1 MDGDESVAKLLLQQ
15 IAALTEEVRSIR
27 DGQQRP
33 ASRLLVSEG
42 YTEYEKAHHGAHSW
56 RMTKDKL
63 APMVRRLGHMLAVD
77 ITPRVWTKHRAARR
91 GELIPAGK
99 SKGQPPA
106 ESTLNVELGV
116 AKKFLEWLV
125 EQELIPHNPLRP
137 ARYETPMKK
146 RKSWPRPELFARLL
160 ESPRPVGAEQR
171 AVFHGWLT
179 LLYET
184 GLRFDEGRL
193 ARRDRRRQTADG
205 WALDIDTTKGGEPHT
220 VGLTDVAI
228 RALDAIIPVVG
239 SPYYFTRS
247 MTKRPY
253 GKRIFGWWFRNA
265 CEAIGLDAHVVAG
278 EFRFRPHDLRRAAA
292 KNLVERGGDIL
303 DAKEMLGHKSVRTTE
318 GYVGSST
325 REALRIARI
334 MERRG
339 PQHADDGDRIQ
350 PAIMSPA
357 GPVTRR

>member
-1 MDGDESVAKLLLQQ
+1 MDEEVTKLLLAQV
-15 IAALTEEVRSIR
+15 AALTSEVRAMRS
-27 DGQQRP
+27 QHAP
-33 ASRLLVSEG
+33 TSTLLLSAG
-42 YTEYEKAHHGAHSW
+42 YAEYEKAHRAAHSW

-63 APMVRRLGHMLAVD
+63 APMVRRLGQTYAMDL
-77 ITPRVWTKHRAARR
+77 TPRAWSKHRAARR
-91 GELIPAGK
+91 GELITHGK

-106 ESTLNVELGV
+106 ESTLNVEMGV

-125 EQELIPHNPLRP
+125 EQEMIPHNPLRP
-137 ARYETPMKK
+137 ARYETPMRK

-160 ESPRPVGAEQR
+160 ESPRPDGAEQR

-184 GLRFDEGRL
+184 GLRYDEGRL

-205 WALDIDTTKGGEPHT
+205 WALDVDTTKGGDPHT
-220 VGLTDVAI
+220 VGLTGVAI
-228 RALDAIIPVVG
+228 AALENIVPVVG

-247 MTKRPY
+247 ATRKPY

-265 CEAIGLDAHVVAG
+265 CEAIGLDAHIVAG
-278 EFRFRPHDLRRAAA
+278 ELRFRPHDLRRAAA
-292 KNLVERGGDIL
+292 KNLIDRGGDIL
-303 DAKEMLGHKSVRTTE
+303 DAKEMLHHKSVRTTE

-339 PQHADDGDRIQ
+339 PQRLDGDQRNVLTAQ
-350 PAIMSPA
+350 SDAPA
-357 GPVTRR
+357 RRR